1 MWRFLE
7 LIKREF
13 VRKYEQYQVPPPLK
27 DKKEVLPNNRKSA
40 MKRIQSLK
48 KKFERNEQLCN
59 QYKCF
64 MDELIDKGYARICDS
79 EEPEGKT
86 WQLPR

>member
-1 MWRFLE
+1 
-7 LIKREF
+7 
-13 VRKYEQYQVPPPLK
+13 
-27 DKKEVLPNNRKSA
+27 

-48 KKFERNEQLCN
+48 KSFERNEQLCN

-64 MDELIDKGYARICDS
+64 MDELIDKVYTRKCDS
-79 EEPEGKT
+79 EGPEGRT